1 MTEQQAIGRIASYC
15 SKAER
20 AKSDVYKK
28 LDAWQLD
35 SDAIGRIIS
44 LLEKE
49 NFLNEE
55 RFCQSFIKDKL
66 RFNKWGKAKI
76 VFELKKKQVSDNL
89 INKAFDCLDEECNFE
104 TSLLKLL
111 QTKMPQVKA
120 KSEYEKRIKL
130 FRFASGKG
138 YSSDLIKKCL
148 NKITGDFDDADFE

>member
-1 MTEQQAIGRIASYC
+1 MTEKQAIGRIASYC

-20 AKSDVYKK
+20 AKSDVHKK
-28 LDAWQLD
+28 LAVWELD
-35 SDAIGRIIS
+35 TDAIGRIIL

-55 RFCQSFIKDKL
+55 RFCQSFIKDRL

-76 VFELKKKQVSDNL
+76 VFELKKKQVSDTL
-89 INKAFDCLDEECNFE
+89 ISNAFENLDEECDFE

-111 QTKMPQVKA
+111 KIKLPQVKA
-120 KSEYEKRIKL
+120 KDEYEKRIKL

-138 YSSDLIKKCL
+138 YSADLIKKCL